1 MSSYEICEI
10 FRNAY
15 FKEQLRKI
23 ASICFTSKYYKNWWW
38 WVWTRQDLDS
48 VQSIFL
54 NVTTLFNQMQPYNLY
69 VS

>member
-1 MSSYEICEI
+1 MSSYEISEI
-10 FRNAY
+10 FKNAY
-15 FKEQLRKI
+15 FEEQLRKT
-23 ASICFTSKYYKNWWW
+23 AAICFTSKYYKNWWW